1 MHTNSEQ
8 MPPNEAAN
16 GAANS
21 TQETGGAFRVRL
33 GVQPR
38 TFQKV
43 WKRTFGYAFQSGRIV
58 TDLER
63 EAMEAKYLKAIEE
76 KPEPKPRAKRE
87 PKQVETPGKDTPA
100 EIETPNQITE
110 SVKQIAG
117 SVKGVVTVESF
128 AAWAMFI
135 IPTVASIRNTV
146 SVSGAFSGDYTTSL
160 LITATVSITG
170 VLWIVSRP
178 KISILDILGILV
190 FQVFEAFCNTAQVFK
205 NLMGSMSYS
214 LTTVLGKPSD
224 LLNMVSVLTRSDH
237 RDTAALLA
245 VGVALF
251 ILAAQVKGLLLIKGL
266 RK

>member
-1 MHTNSEQ
+1 

-43 WKRTFGYAFQSGRIV
+43 WKRTFGYPFDSGRFV
-58 TDLER
+58 TALEL
-63 EAMEAKYLKAIEE
+63 EAMEAKYLKSIEE

-87 PKQVETPGKDTPA
+87 PKQVEIPGQDLIA
-100 EIETPNQITE
+100 GHEVSNQITE
-110 SVKQIAG
+110 TAKQIAG
-117 SVKGVVTVESF
+117 SIKGAITIEAF
-128 AAWAMFI
+128 AAWAMFL
-135 IPTVASIRNTV
+135 IPTIASIRNTV

-170 VLWIVSRP
+170 ILWIISRP
-178 KISILDILGILV
+178 KISRSDMAGILV
-190 FQVFEAFCNTAQVFK
+190 FQIFEAFSNMVQVFK
-205 NLMGSMSYS
+205 NLMGGLSYS
-214 LTTVLGKPSD
+214 LTTTIGKPSE
-224 LLNMVSVLTRSDH
+224 LLDMVATLTNKDH
-237 RDTAALLA
+237 RDTAVILAL
-245 VGVALF
+245 GVALF

>member
-1 MHTNSEQ
+1 

-43 WKRTFGYAFQSGRIV
+43 WKRTFGYPFESGRVV
-58 TDLER
+58 TPSELES
-63 EAMEAKYLKAIEE
+63 MEAKYLKPIEE

-87 PKQVETPGKDTPA
+87 PKQVEIHGKDAGSPA
-100 EIETPNQITE
+100 IDAATIITE
-110 SVKQIAG
+110 KAKGIAG
-117 SVKGVVTVESF
+117 SIKAAVTIEGF
-128 AAWAMFI
+128 AAWAMFLL
-135 IPTVASIRNTV
+135 PTIASIRNTV

-170 VLWIVSRP
+170 ILWIVSRANV
-178 KISILDILGILV
+178 SGWDILGILV

-205 NLMGSMSYS
+205 TLMAEMAYGMTIVS
-214 LTTVLGKPSD
+214 GKPSE
-224 LLNMVSVLTRSDH
+224 LLDMVATLTNKDH
-237 RDTAALLA
+237 RDTAIILAL
-245 VGVALF
+245 GVSAF
-251 ILAAQVKGLLLIKGL
+251 ILAAQIKGLLLIKSL
-266 RK
+266 KK